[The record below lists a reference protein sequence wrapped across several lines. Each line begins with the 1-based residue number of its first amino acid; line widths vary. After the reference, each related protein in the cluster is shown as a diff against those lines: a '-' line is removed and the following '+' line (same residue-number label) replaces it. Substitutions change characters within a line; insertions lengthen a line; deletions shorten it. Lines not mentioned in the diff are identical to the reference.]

1 MHFFSHTNAYSPTF
15 TLDTYAFRYT
25 HVPSFVGFLCGV
37 LFENKKEVLEGGGF
51 KMKRKQRGLATG
63 WWFHSLLPSPYLN
76 ANSKHQVVCSR
87 DERSH
92 GQGPEKVLVPEDSW
106 LLLSFSLNNKNH
118 KKTFIWT
125 TEIALL
131 YRIIFIILIIMGLY
145 LRKLGSNWERKV
157 PRKYMVIRTFKNSI
171 QNLVGK
177 RGKEVRA
184 AP

>member
-1 MHFFSHTNAYSPTF
+1 MCTFSHIRTR
-15 TLDTYAFRYT
+15 TLPHSHSTHMHSDTHTYR
-25 HVPSFVGFLCGV
+25 PLLGFCVVFCLKTRRKYWRV
-37 LFENKKEVLEGGGF
+37 EGSRWRESKGALLLGD
-51 KMKRKQRGLATG
+51 GSTG
-63 WWFHSLLPSPYLN
+63 SPYLN

-118 KKTFIWT
+118 KKKFIWT

-145 LRKLGSNWERKV
+145 LMKLGSNWERKV
-157 PRKYMVIRTFKNSI
+157 PRKYMVIRTFKISI